1 MRSAS
6 YRKVVPIQ
14 KVSKV
19 IDKNIILRAQR
30 GDARAFQQI
39 VEEYHRLLW
48 RTARIL
54 LQDPTLTDDVLQEA
68 WIDIWKGLPR
78 IQNYLTIRAWLLT
91 VVANRCRMTL
101 RRTTLTTISLEN
113 EPDMLL
119 LTSDIEDVL
128 EQVTRMEI
136 STDIRC
142 ALGKLSIEQ
151 RHVLELRYFADL
163 ELNEIALVTA
173 QPLGTVKS
181 RQHRALQTLRTVLQV
196 EKERSSSYEYTHTR

>member
-19 IDKNIILRAQR
+19 IEKNIILRAQR

-54 LQDPTLTDDVLQEA
+54 LRDPTLTDDVLQEA

-78 IQNYLTIRAWLLT
+78 IQNHLTIRAWLLT

-101 RRTTLTTISLEN
+101 RRTTPTTVSLEN

-128 EQVTRMEI
+128 EQVTRTEI
-136 STDIRC
+136 STDIRS
-142 ALGKLSIEQ
+142 ALDRLSIEQ

-163 ELNEIALVTA
+163 ELNEIALVTS

>member
-19 IDKNIILRAQR
+19 IEKNIIFRAQR

-54 LQDPTLTDDVLQEA
+54 LRDLTLTDDVLQEA

-101 RRTTLTTISLEN
+101 RRTTPTTISLEN

-119 LTSDIEDVL
+119 LTSDIED
-128 EQVTRMEI
+128 EI
-136 STDIRC
+136 
-142 ALGKLSIEQ
+142 
-151 RHVLELRYFADL
+151 
-163 ELNEIALVTA
+163 NEFNTCN
-173 QPLGTVKS
+173 S
-181 RQHRALQTLRTVLQV
+181 R
-196 EKERSSSYEYTHTR
+196 